1 MIILDTDVC
10 LSLLKGS
17 SRLSELYANTSEE
30 ICVAAITA
38 QELFYAANRST
49 DATGNRIL
57 VEKFLLTVRIL
68 HPDLVA
74 LKYAADVQNS
84 LKQAGKEATYADLA
98 IYSISKAYGARLI
111 TTQGKR
117 YCFT

>member
-17 SRLSELYANTSEE
+17 SKLADQFANTSEE
-30 ICVAAITA
+30 ICVAAVTA
-38 QELFYAANRST
+38 QELFYAANRSK

-57 VEKFLLTVRIL
+57 VEKFLLTIRIL
-68 HPDLVA
+68 HPDLEA
-74 LKYAADVQNS
+74 LKYAANVQDN
-84 LKQAGKEATYADLA
+84 LKRTGKEATYADLA

>member
-17 SRLSELYANTSEE
+17 SKISNLYANTSEE
-30 ICVAAITA
+30 ICVAAVTA
-38 QELFYAANRST
+38 QELFYAANRSA

-57 VEKFLLTVRIL
+57 VEQFLLTVRIL

-84 LKQAGKEATYADLA
+84 LKRAGKETTFVDLA